1 MRIKINRCNKGL
13 YVRYFMNGWHH
24 FQFNP
29 TESEKVGTVLGT
41 QTKERFSIISKVEEA
56 TGVGVKTFYT
66 LGVEGISGKI
76 FEGLKGIIY
85 AEEVRAFLNGRWA
98 LIKIDKD
105 SFTVR
110 NTSIDAYTLIMRAEL
125 IDVGVLVEDKD
136 NTLPPKIIYFEPFNS
151 SDEMPFGFTIE
162 TNNATVSKATISG
175 DDTLRFAIDKYAALP
190 YDEANLG
197 IITLE
202 LPNYADNYGTIR
214 TTIIASIIALAKA
227 PTYQELSGHTVMRL
241 DLSTGANIVESG
253 GDALNGVYLEKKKI
267 YIQTKNVPKDKPV
280 RFVRLSIQYIPLAP
294 EYNMDVNAYLDSI
307 KIERI

>member
-1 MRIKINRCNKGL
+1 
-13 YVRYFMNGWHH
+13 MNGWHH

-105 SFTVR
+105 SFAVR
-110 NTSIDAYTLIMRAEL
+110 NTSIDAYTLIIRAEL
-125 IDVGVLVEDKD
+125 IDVGVLVQDDD
-136 NTLPPKIIYFEPFNS
+136 NTLPPKLIYFEPFNS
-151 SDEMPFGFTIE
+151 ADAMPFGFTIE
-162 TNNATVSKATISG
+162 TNNAIVSKATISG

-214 TTIIASIIALAKA
+214 TTIIASAMQGAY
-227 PTYQELSGHTVMRL
+227 PPYYQELANHTVIKL
-241 DLSTGANIVESG
+241 DLNPGANIVESG
-253 GDALNGVYLEKKKI
+253 GDTFNGLYSEKKKI
-267 YIQTKNVPKDKPV
+267 HLQTKNVPKDKPV
-280 RFVRLSIQYIPLAP
+280 RFIRFSVMNLPLAP

-307 KIERI
+307 KIERV